1 MKKILGIAL
10 VLGAGL
16 LVAFSAPKEP
26 TVQTVKEETVGIK
39 FSNLTYEEAL
49 KLSQQTGKPI
59 FIDCY
64 TVWCGPCKMLSAK
77 TFTDAEVGKF
87 FNENFINLKVEME
100 KDADGPELARLFKVR
115 GYPLLVFV
123 NGKGEMLKQ
132 SYGYIN
138 PEQLLTLAKEVK

>member
-1 MKKILGIAL
+1 MF
-10 VLGAGL
+10 
-16 LVAFSAPKEP
+16 AFSTPKESIA
-26 TVQTVKEETVGIK
+26 QTVKEETAGIK
-39 FSNLTYEEAL
+39 FNSLTYDEAI
-49 KLSQQTGKPI
+49 KLSKQTGKPI

-77 TFTDAEVGKF
+77 TFTDPEVGKF

-123 NGKGEMLKQ
+123 NGEGEMIKQ

-138 PEQLLTLAKEVK
+138 PEQLLALGKEVKK